1 MKKAWGRLLLIGFSC
16 LGLCGCVKYHLGNGS
31 NLSFKTLYISPVCN
45 DSLAPQMQ
53 TILSAQVREK
63 LSQHPR
69 VKLVNNSDA
78 DATLT
83 INITYFGQSV
93 ATFMSNDS
101 VRASSFTLNARANC
115 SLLDNKTG
123 KYLFQGHTVEANMDS
138 RAEGDYQ
145 SNKSQTI
152 PQLSLKLAE
161 KINDIVCN
169 PW

>member
-1 MKKAWGRLLLIGFSC
+1 
-16 LGLCGCVKYHLGNGS
+16 
-31 NLSFKTLYISPVCN
+31 
-45 DSLAPQMQ
+45 MQ
-53 TILSAQVREK
+53 TVLSAQVREK

-69 VKLVNNSDA
+69 VKLVNSSDA

-83 INITYFGQSV
+83 INITHFGQSV

-101 VRASSFTLNARANC
+101 VRASSFTLNVRASC
-115 SLLDNKTG
+115 SLFDNRTG
-123 KYLFQGHTVEANMDS
+123 KYLFQGHTVEANIDS
-138 RAEGDYQ
+138 RTEGDYQ

-152 PQLSLKLAE
+152 LQLSLKLVE